1 MKKMNIIRKYLGP
14 PKLIAIFALFII
26 SCGAMIQNTK
36 QKIKEKSPCDLTL
49 EDMYYIE
56 SDAQEIIDVI
66 ETHRPLDSADI
77 NIIVER
83 ANLIL
88 ETIK

>member
-1 MKKMNIIRKYLGP
+1 MNSIIKKYFGP
-14 PKLIAIFALFII
+14 PKLIALFVLLII

-66 ETHRPLDSADI
+66 ETHRPLDSTSI
-77 NIIVER
+77 HIIVER

>member
-1 MKKMNIIRKYLGP
+1 MWRNDTKY
-14 PKLIAIFALFII
+14 
-26 SCGAMIQNTK
+26 
-36 QKIKEKSPCDLTL
+36 KIKEKSPCDLTL
-49 EDMYYIE
+49 EDIYYIE